1 MSLFTWIEIIDTS
14 TLLLFLVVFLCGLWL
29 LSPPGSPVNWPPGPK
44 SWPLIG
50 NADLFWNN
58 DQMHLTFTELA
69 KKYGEIVHL
78 RIGPGG
84 HMIVLTGQDVIRE
97 AIVNQGESF
106 GNRPSFNTMVKYT
119 SKGRGIIAGHGKNW
133 KLLKRF
139 PLRTLKDFG
148 VGKSSLEEK
157 IKEELDFFAA
167 EIHSKGGEPFD
178 PKLLIENAVSNI
190 MCSMVFGE
198 RYDYDD
204 EEFKHL
210 LHGVTFTSGKIGMK
224 LMPFNWLPGA
234 VAMAFSPDYKAG
246 PWLIGAAGQWMRT
259 AAGHLIVPALSQ
271 LSLVFKT
278 ANPLQLVSCAEQ

>member
-1 MSLFTWIEIIDTS
+1 MVYEDYITENAWCVFRCCFVCEYFVVVMSLFTWIEFIDTS

-97 AIVNQGESF
+97 AIVNQGETF

-119 SKGRGIIAGHGKNW
+119 SKGRGK
-133 KLLKRF
+133 
-139 PLRTLKDFG
+139 
-148 VGKSSLEEK
+148 
-157 IKEELDFFAA
+157 FALWTFRVDY
-167 EIHSKGGEPFD
+167 G
-178 PKLLIENAVSNI
+178 LAVDR
-190 MCSMVFGE
+190 E
-198 RYDYDD
+198 
-204 EEFKHL
+204 
-210 LHGVTFTSGKIGMK
+210 
-224 LMPFNWLPGA
+224 
-234 VAMAFSPDYKAG
+234 
-246 PWLIGAAGQWMRT
+246 
-259 AAGHLIVPALSQ
+259 
-271 LSLVFKT
+271 
-278 ANPLQLVSCAEQ
+278 